1 MKPSRVLTP
10 AVVLLALAPAAWAV
24 QPSLSGFLAFDY
36 VWPRSGVGQGN
47 FQNLQGGLKATGEF
61 MSRVQF
67 AFELRLAAETLVPDQ
82 AWASYTFSDML
93 TVKAGLGLV
102 PFGQS
107 NRASLPF
114 ETLYI
119 QRPLNLEETYPSRW
133 RDIGLTGEG
142 RWGFLSYAAYLGNGL
157 AEGEGPVGVQQ
168 FRDNNRSLAG
178 GGRLGLHTSET
189 VELGASYYRG
199 AYDDEGRRHL
209 TLAGADISWL
219 AQSWSLLAEY
229 TKATRENPAPLED
242 GTSEGTFVL
251 LLLNLGRLQ
260 PIGTYQASK
269 TEDPY
274 HVAGAPGDGEATG
287 FFRDRTRW
295 TAGLR
300 LIVGAGLFL
309 KGEYAVEKDRD
320 LGRTDRSFRIQAA
333 LSF

>member
-1 MKPSRVLTP
+1 MRPHRFLAC
-10 AVVLLALAPAAWAV
+10 AVALLGLAPAGWAV
-24 QPSLSGFLAFDY
+24 QPLLSGFLAFDY
-36 VWPRSGVGQGN
+36 LGPRSGVGQGN

-67 AFELRLAAETLVPDQ
+67 AFELRLAAESVFADQ
-82 AWASYTFSDML
+82 AWASYTFSDLL

-114 ETLYI
+114 ETLYVL
-119 QRPLNLEETYPSRW
+119 RPLNLEETYPFRW

-157 AEGEGPVGVQQ
+157 AEDEGPLGRQQ

-178 GGRLGLHTSET
+178 GGRLGLHTGDS
-189 VELGASYYRG
+189 VEWGASHYRG
-199 AYDDEGRRHL
+199 TYDDEGRRHL
-209 TLAGADISWL
+209 TLSGADVRWIT
-219 AQSWSLLAEY
+219 QSWSFLAEY
-229 TKATRENPAPLED
+229 TKATRENPVPFED
-242 GTSEGTFVL
+242 GTSEGYFVL
-251 LLLNLGRLQ
+251 LLFSLGRLQ
-260 PIGTYQASK
+260 PVGTYQSSK
-269 TEDPY
+269 TEDHF
-274 HVAGAPGDGEATG
+274 HVAGAQGGGEAAA

-300 LIVGAGLFL
+300 LIIGAGLFL
-309 KGEYAVEKDRD
+309 KGEYAVDKDRD
-320 LGRTDRSFRIQAA
+320 LGREERSFRLQVA